1 MGQSKGEPR
10 SAPENQLL
18 LVDEQKMVDIQKP
31 HHNDVLCG
39 RGVTTN
45 RHPGNESFRSLV
57 GLNKVSLSTRDDKQY
72 AVLRLTFIVR
82 PSEFSNRS
90 VTKSLF
96 YRISMQNFW
105 SCLNSLFLMFK
116 RENLWCQGISKPV
129 TEFSEESFVLPR
141 FESCNLLQKSVLW
154 RKIFCSRAVFVV

>member
-1 MGQSKGEPR
+1 MDSSVFQPSQEEAPASMGQSKGEPR

-57 GLNKVSLSTRDDKQY
+57 GLNKVSLSIRDDKQH
-72 AVLRLTFIVR
+72 AVLRRTLIVR
-82 PSEFSNRS
+82 PSEQIELSP
-90 VTKSLF
+90 KSLF
-96 YRISMQNFW
+96 YRISMQNF
-105 SCLNSLFLMFK
+105 
-116 RENLWCQGISKPV
+116 
-129 TEFSEESFVLPR
+129 
-141 FESCNLLQKSVLW
+141 
-154 RKIFCSRAVFVV
+154 